1 MIISSEH
8 PGILDFQLPLSL
20 DYQGQSYNKVESIF
34 YLAKSCVI
42 SNSVLVTLAIACSLE
57 ILEHAEKVASILA
70 EGATNPHPTQAKRKI
85 IERLQGNRFFKTKFE
100 ANEETCTASNV

>member
-1 MIISSEH
+1 M
-8 PGILDFQLPLSL
+8 QKKLP
-20 DYQGQSYNKVESIF
+20 
-34 YLAKSCVI
+34 
-42 SNSVLVTLAIACSLE
+42 
-57 ILEHAEKVASILA
+57 SILT